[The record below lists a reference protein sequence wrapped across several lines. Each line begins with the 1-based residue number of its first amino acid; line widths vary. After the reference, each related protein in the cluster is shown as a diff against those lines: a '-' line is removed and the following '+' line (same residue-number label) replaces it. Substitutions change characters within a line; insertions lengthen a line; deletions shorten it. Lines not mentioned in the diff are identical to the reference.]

1 MTALMRIGPYQF
13 EDPVFLAPMAGITD
27 KPFRM
32 LCRQL
37 GAGHAISEM
46 VGSQPELRDSAKS
59 RSRTDHRG
67 ESGPVHVQIA
77 GSDPDQMADAARY
90 NVDLGADLIDINM
103 GCPAKKVCSKLA
115 GSSLLRDEAL
125 VAAILERVTRA
136 VDVPVT
142 LKTRTGWDAECRNI
156 VTIGRI
162 AESVGIA
169 AITLHGRTRND
180 FYNGRAEHES
190 LKRLRDAV
198 SLPLVANGDIGSA
211 EQARAILEQ
220 TGADAVMIGRA
231 AQARPWLP
239 GRIASAL
246 AGRADPG
253 EPGPAGKR
261 DILRALVSAQHAFYG
276 ADRGVRMARK
286 HIGWQI
292 EAFAPREG
300 ERRAILK
307 AAQAPEQLALLD
319 EFFERRIQLSQ
330 AA

>member
-1 MTALMRIGPYQF
+1 MRIGPYRF
-13 EDPVFLAPMAGITD
+13 DDPVFLAPMAGITD

-32 LCRQL
+32 LCRTL

-46 VGSQPELRDSAKS
+46 VGSRPELRDSAKS
-59 RSRTDHRG
+59 RSRIDHRG
-67 ESGPVHVQIA
+67 ERGPVHVQIA

-125 VAAILERVTRA
+125 VAAILERVAHA
-136 VDVPVT
+136 VSVPVT
-142 LKTRTGWDAECRNI
+142 LKTRTGWDADCRNI
-156 VTIGRI
+156 VSVGRI

-180 FYNGRAEHES
+180 FYHGSAEHDS
-190 LKRLRDAV
+190 LRRLRDAV
-198 SLPLVANGDIGSA
+198 SLPLVANGDIRSA
-211 EQARAILEQ
+211 GEARAVLAQ

-231 AQARPWLP
+231 ARSRPWLP
-239 GRIASAL
+239 GRIAAVL
-246 AGRADPG
+246 AGRDDPG
-253 EPGPAGKR
+253 EPEPIRKR
-261 DILRALVSAQHAFYG
+261 DILRRLVAAQHAFYG
-276 ADRGVRMARK
+276 EERGVRMARK
-286 HIGWQI
+286 HIGWQL
-292 EAFAPREG
+292 EAFAPGAE
-300 ERRAILK
+300 ERRIILK
-307 AAQAPEQLALLD
+307 AAHAREQLALLD